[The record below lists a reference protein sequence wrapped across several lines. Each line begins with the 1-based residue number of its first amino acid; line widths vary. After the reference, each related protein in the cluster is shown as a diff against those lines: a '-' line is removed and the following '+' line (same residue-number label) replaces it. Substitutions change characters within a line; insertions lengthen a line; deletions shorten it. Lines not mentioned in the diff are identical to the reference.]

1 MDGIESIRK
10 CSKYRHPKSSHW
22 MTKDSNNIR
31 DTTSE
36 ENLNLNADDQAQ
48 SKVTKSFQNLF
59 KMYYTMLDNVSMTS
73 RSTNAV
79 KLIAV
84 LVILGFVNTS
94 LAASVEGEENQNS
107 FNSKDISKDKPKSGR
122 GGKSLFF
129 NNPLTDL
136 YFNNQ
141 YQNEELL
148 GGNNEDYMENTED
161 DMMSRARPLGNNKK
175 KYENSPIYYIRIP
188 PSPYVHVPGYGY
200 VSETPSLKPPPQVV
214 QNDPSPNEHTYNQQN
229 TNKYNHQQNTNQYN
243 QPNTNQYTHQQ
254 NTNQYNQQNYM
265 QNQNTYQEP
274 SQPNYNNNN
283 YMSNLM
289 GAMSNYMNFNPAP
302 ATNSYYPTYQNP
314 LTNLAYQND
323 QYSPSGAMYPA
334 NTFPLN
340 TPSAHNKYQNSP
352 VYNLPLQFLA
362 NGKPTNIYTL
372 PNEIQSTPMK
382 PSKPTRP
389 DSPIYHLDKGPYV
402 FNGKPADVILL
413 RDAYNALYDDTINN
427 FYP

>member
-1 MDGIESIRK
+1 MYNNLLEKFSMDSKSANVHYATEGGSI
-10 CSKYRHPKSSHW
+10 
-22 MTKDSNNIR
+22 
-31 DTTSE
+31 
-36 ENLNLNADDQAQ
+36 
-48 SKVTKSFQNLF
+48 
-59 KMYYTMLDNVSMTS
+59 

-84 LVILGFVNTS
+84 LVILGFVNTT
-94 LAASVEGEENQNS
+94 LAASVEGTEDNQNS
-107 FNSKDISKDKPKSGR
+107 NTISKDKAKSGR
-122 GGKSLFF
+122 SGKSLFF

-141 YQNEELL
+141 YQNEELM
-148 GGNNEDYMENTED
+148 GGNNEDYVENTED
-161 DMMSRARPLGNNKK
+161 EVMSRARPTGNNKK

-214 QNDPSPNEHTYNQQN
+214 QNDPPPNKHTYNHQNPNNYNQQN
-229 TNKYNHQQNTNQYN
+229 
-243 QPNTNQYTHQQ
+243 PNN
-254 NTNQYNQQNYM
+254 YNQQNYM
-265 QNQNTYQEP
+265 QNQ
-274 SQPNYNNNN
+274 PNYDYNNNN

-302 ATNSYYPTYQNP
+302 AANNYYPTYQNP

-323 QYSPSGAMYPA
+323 EYANGAMYPA

-340 TPSAHNKYQNSP
+340 AAGAHNKYQNSP

-362 NGKPTNIYTL
+362 NGKPTNIYTM
-372 PNEIQSTPMK
+372 PNEIQPAPMK
-382 PSKPTRP
+382 PSKPARP

-402 FNGKPADVILL
+402 FNGKPTDIILL